1 MPSKIRVSAKRYSL
15 KSSTMQRISFG
26 SPKKRLARSKLTGL
40 WSTTVTLLPWR
51 ASIVARL
58 PPPHPRSRTLFASLK
73 NASIIFTY
81 GKRLSGRR
89 ALALENLAFAIVAV
103 ARLFA
108 FPDRDLAQLAF
119 VFAEDLQSYSRVNCD
134 VSNISNDL

>member
-1 MPSKIRVSAKRYSL
+1 M
-15 KSSTMQRISFG
+15 
-26 SPKKRLARSKLTGL
+26 
-40 WSTTVTLLPWR
+40 
-51 ASIVARL
+51 
-58 PPPHPRSRTLFASLK
+58 ASLK

-134 VSNISNDL
+134 VSNISNDLP